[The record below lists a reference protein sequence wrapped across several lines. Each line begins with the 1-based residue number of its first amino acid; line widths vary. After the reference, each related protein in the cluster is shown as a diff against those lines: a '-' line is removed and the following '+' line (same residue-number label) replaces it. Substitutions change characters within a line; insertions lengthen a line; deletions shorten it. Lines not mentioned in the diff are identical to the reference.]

1 MAAPKFFKDLVLYNI
16 NGRNINIPTFVNV
29 KGGHYKYTLKL
40 NELSQLVGFNAIDFN
55 TLERALVQ
63 KVNQPKLGFILFFN
77 LEGHS
82 NRVELQITLK
92 HGVKL
97 TDDNKVSAPQTNQG
111 ALMSEI
117 ETVVQEIQRDKL
129 KSQSGQPTQA
139 SQQTTAKW
147 KVGDIVFHK
156 NPILD
161 ITELAEIVKVDSNE
175 YTYKTNQYDAKY
187 SKIVSIEYKES
198 VDTFDKNSSEITFD
212 LNDRFSINTGNGYE
226 TVIVNSVQGNIVK
239 LVYKNGN
246 RVYAYG
252 NYQLVINDLFKDAS
266 VIWLNTKKVKNFPS
280 TSPAPQTTPTFQ
292 SGDFIL
298 YEINTSDTFV
308 YKVASGLSSNG
319 QYTITYRDY
328 QTGADIAQNIYVADL
343 TQKAKLLSIKNQQRF
358 IVNSLLKQI
367 PANEVVIV
375 ELGADDFVIS
385 DTNGVFLTSNLTEL
399 EVKKYLY
406 GTLAKEVKNLPST
419 PSAPQADTQQN
430 LADKFKDVDYVY
442 SKVDGKIKKVKIT
455 GSNEAEVSY
464 IMSSLRI
471 EEKFNISLNDLDK
484 QYEELSLEDDDRF
497 VYPLIGSPI
506 TGDVKRPSFEVVFS
520 ETAEG
525 TYQLRRVG
533 DGKLYAIETNKKQ
546 IGNDL
551 YTSGAKKVLT
561 NRAKE
566 NTPQAFEEQEIET
579 LNKDIAQLMFF
590 KSILSPI
597 DFEKKIEIS
606 QEISKKQKRVND
618 LNFYMLEKRFKSDN
632 IFEDLFEQS
641 FTPINNVYTG
651 VYTPNPEDTDFFT
664 PNGKKSELS
673 DALNVMIRTPQFKA
687 WFGDWEL
694 AYLYKDTDAIE
705 IECSKVL
712 TENFEPLVVWHGTGQ
727 EFSYFKFDTFPA
739 AYFAVRREYSQFFAD
754 LQGDGEGFVIP
765 FFLNIRNP
773 LDLTHFKTN
782 DVSVK
787 DFFDYIFLQTG
798 LDMDDL
804 EVNPIFMDS
813 SLKPLQTWIFIRNNP
828 NMLKKIA
835 QLNIFDGI
843 HFYETNPNIKDKSS
857 PAYETEAYITF
868 NANQSKIADPNRGMI
883 LLASMKSFI
892 LEKGGA
898 I

>member
-1 MAAPKFFKDLVLYNI
+1 MPAPKFFKDLVLYNI

-97 TDDNKVSAPQTNQG
+97 TDDNKVTAPQTNQG
-111 ALMSEI
+111 ALMSMI
-117 ETVVQEIQRDKL
+117 ETIVQDIQRDKL
-129 KSQSGQPTQA
+129 KSQLGQPTPA
-139 SQQTTAKW
+139 PQQTAAKW

-156 NPILD
+156 NQILD

-175 YTYKTNQYDAKY
+175 YTYKTNEYDTKY
-187 SKIVSIEYKES
+187 RKVVSIEYKES
-198 VDTFDKNSSEITFD
+198 VNTFDKNSSEITFD
-212 LNDRFSINTGNGYE
+212 LNDRFSVNTENGYE

-239 LVYKNGN
+239 LVYKRGN
-246 RVYAYG
+246 KVYAYG
-252 NYQLVINDLFKDAS
+252 HYQLVIKDLFKDAS
-266 VIWLNTKKVKNFPS
+266 VKWLNTKK
-280 TSPAPQTTPTFQ
+280 
-292 SGDFIL
+292 
-298 YEINTSDTFV
+298 
-308 YKVASGLSSNG
+308 
-319 QYTITYRDY
+319 
-328 QTGADIAQNIYVADL
+328 
-343 TQKAKLLSIKNQQRF
+343 
-358 IVNSLLKQI
+358 
-367 PANEVVIV
+367 
-375 ELGADDFVIS
+375 
-385 DTNGVFLTSNLTEL
+385 
-399 EVKKYLY
+399 
-406 GTLAKEVKNLPST
+406 VKNLPST

-430 LADKFKDVDYVY
+430 LADKFKNVDYVY
-442 SKVDGKIKKVKIT
+442 SKVDGKIKKVKII

-471 EEKFNISLNDLDK
+471 EEKFNISLNDLDD
-484 QYEELSLEDDDRF
+484 QYEKLSLEDDDRF

-520 ETAEG
+520 ETTEG
-525 TYQLRRVG
+525 IYQLRRVD

-566 NTPQAFEEQEIET
+566 NTPQAFEEDEIQT
-579 LNKDIAQLMFF
+579 LNKDISQLMFF

-651 VYTPNPEDTDFFT
+651 VYTPNPEETDFFT

-754 LQGDGEGFVIP
+754 LHGGGEGFVIP

>member
-16 NGRNINIPTFVNV
+16 NGRTINIPTFVNV
-29 KGGHYKYTLKL
+29 KGGNYKYILKL
-40 NELSQLVGFNAIDFN
+40 NELSQLVGFSAIDFN

-63 KVNQPKLGFILFFN
+63 KVNQPKLGFILVFN

-82 NRVELQITLK
+82 NRVELQITLR

-97 TDDNKVSAPQTNQG
+97 TDDNKISAPQTNQG

-129 KSQSGQPTQA
+129 KSQSGQPTPA
-139 SQQTTAKW
+139 PQQTAAKW

-156 NPILD
+156 NQILD

-198 VDTFDKNSSEITFD
+198 VDTFDKNSSEIIFN

-239 LVYKNGN
+239 LVYKKDN

-252 NYQLVINDLFKDAS
+252 NYQFVIKDLFKDAS
-266 VIWLNTKKVKNFPS
+266 VIWLNTKKVKN
-280 TSPAPQTTPTFQ
+280 
-292 SGDFIL
+292 
-298 YEINTSDTFV
+298 
-308 YKVASGLSSNG
+308 
-319 QYTITYRDY
+319 
-328 QTGADIAQNIYVADL
+328 
-343 TQKAKLLSIKNQQRF
+343 
-358 IVNSLLKQI
+358 
-367 PANEVVIV
+367 
-375 ELGADDFVIS
+375 
-385 DTNGVFLTSNLTEL
+385 
-399 EVKKYLY
+399 
-406 GTLAKEVKNLPST
+406 LPST
-419 PSAPQADTQQN
+419 PQTPQQTATKFKVGDYFLINEGSDFGFSIAKVSLIDSGSIFYSFYEDRGGYAYEIQSQEEISVFEKDVETYPLDLAGGYVFTVLMSGLITKVRIVKEPMQIGFRIYLVSDNSGEKINIISNEENPIKRISEFLFSNAGKIDLKKFHPAYSSSTTQFADTQQN
-430 LADKFKDVDYVY
+430 LA
-442 SKVDGKIKKVKIT
+442 
-455 GSNEAEVSY
+455 
-464 IMSSLRI
+464 
-471 EEKFNISLNDLDK
+471 
-484 QYEELSLEDDDRF
+484 
-497 VYPLIGSPI
+497 
-506 TGDVKRPSFEVVFS
+506 
-520 ETAEG
+520 
-525 TYQLRRVG
+525 
-533 DGKLYAIETNKKQ
+533 
-546 IGNDL
+546 
-551 YTSGAKKVLT
+551 
-561 NRAKE
+561 AKE
-566 NTPQAFEEQEIET
+566 NTPQAFEEQEVEA

-606 QEISKKQKRVND
+606 QEITKKQKRVND

-712 TENFEPLVVWHGTGQ
+712 TENYEPLVVWHGTGQ

-754 LQGDGEGFVIP
+754 LHGGGEGFVIP